1 MAVLKI
7 IEKDIAEHYSDG
19 DQVESEI
26 LEYVRNNP
34 SGDYTDVLEQDQRW
48 PVFYHLT
55 DMREGILNWYDF
67 TPGCDV
73 LEIGAGMGA
82 LTGLLCRNA
91 GTVTSVE
98 LTLPRARV
106 IEERCKRYDNLTIL
120 VGNFNRMEFSKQFD
134 YITLIGVLEYAP
146 GFTESG
152 DPADFLRRIRSLL
165 KPDGKL
171 LVAIE
176 NRFGLKYWCG
186 AAEDHTGKPFSGIN
200 GYPDNPQVRTWSH
213 NELSELLIDS
223 GFEKQKFFYPLP
235 DYKLP
240 QVLYSDEYYPKDHL
254 PGKLR
259 NYRSNEDL
267 GLAVEEKVSDAMLH
281 NNAFSFMANSFFVEC
296 GSKEVTS
303 SPVSAA
309 FFSPDRIPSKQITTV
324 IDIAHKTVEKLASN
338 PAAKQHLG
346 QILKN
351 QKLYKGSNLKPYRKK
366 SDRLR
371 MPFIEGE
378 SLDQIIYRHLSRD
391 ELDEAKFWMDRFYQC
406 VLNSSETETAGEDP
420 VLAYGFLDMVFQ
432 NCFVQGDSLVFYDQE
447 WVREKVPA
455 SFILFRAILIFYA
468 EHPEIARN
476 LPQERV
482 FSLYSFSE
490 EKLEEYEKYEETFAE
505 DVIRQRANPLTIL
518 EEYCKKDVSA
528 FGFAGNRQATV
539 YFNTGSGYSEES
551 AIHFSVPAS
560 GLIDREWELPEG
572 CVSVRFDPVEDM
584 YSVVQIL
591 EAVSDN
597 GIAVVSNSN
606 GENCNSATSFLTTDP
621 QVEFVFSRP
630 TRKLRIRAEVYAYD
644 DPLLLKTLTEACQNR
659 KKLEER
665 LQSTI
670 KELGHY
676 KEHYFAAIN
685 QREDLKNQLAAAQY
699 DYAVI
704 SNAFFWKL
712 TKPMR
717 TSVDFLYRY
726 PSFQLAVKGMKS
738 LKNEGVRPTW
748 DKTKNKLL
756 HGNKNPSELYSK
768 RELALQRIEAFPRK
782 IKFSIV
788 VPLYNTPEIFL
799 KEMIRSVKAQTY
811 SDWELCLADG
821 SDAEHEN
828 VQNICQQYVKKDK
841 RIKYQKLKKNLG
853 ISGNTNACLEMST
866 GDYIA
871 LFDHDDL
878 LHPAAL
884 HDVMKAI
891 CEQDADF
898 IYTDENSFHNDP
910 KDAFCPHFKQ
920 DYAPDSLRGINYI
933 CHLTVFKKSLLE
945 ETGLFRPE
953 CDGSQDYDMVLRLTE
968 KAQRIVHIPEIL
980 YYWRAHAGSVASDVG
995 VKPYVIQ
1002 AAHKAIGDH
1011 LERIGLQ
1018 GQVLDTVIPSVYR
1031 IKYEIIG
1038 TPLVSIM
1045 IPNYEHKAE
1054 LQTCLDSIFEK
1065 STYPNFEIIV
1075 IENNSRSE
1083 EIISYYEEIQK
1094 KWANVKVV
1102 RWTGKFNYS
1111 AINNFG
1117 ASCAKGEHLLLL
1129 NNDIEVITPDWIQEM
1144 LMFSQR
1150 ADVGA
1155 VGAMLYYPDNTIQ
1168 HAGVIVGLGGVA
1180 GHSHKHFKR
1189 NDRGYMYRLA
1199 YAQNLTAV
1207 TAACLMVKKAV
1218 WDEVGGLDEDFQVAF
1233 NDVDFCMRVRRAG
1246 YLNVWTPFAELYH
1259 YESKSRGYEDTPEK
1273 QKRFEGE
1280 IRRFQER
1287 WVKELAAGDPYY
1299 NPNLTLD
1306 REDFSPRY

>member
-26 LEYVRNNP
+26 LEYVRSNP

-106 IEERCKRYDNLTIL
+106 IEERCKQYDNLTIL

-200 GYPDNPQVRTWSH
+200 GYPDDPQVRTWSH
-213 NELSELLIDS
+213 NELSELLSDS

-267 GLAVEEKVSDAMLH
+267 GLAVEEKVSDAMLQ
-281 NNAFSFMANSFFVEC
+281 NNVFSFMANSFFVEC
-296 GSKEVTS
+296 GSREITS

-338 PAAKQHLG
+338 PAAKQHL
-346 QILKN
+346 QEILKN

-366 SDRLR
+366 GDRLR
-371 MPFIEGE
+371 MPFIAGE
-378 SLDQIIYRHLSRD
+378 SLDQIIYRHLSRS
-391 ELDEAKFWMDRFYQC
+391 ELDEAKSWMDRFYQC
-406 VLNSSETETAGEDP
+406 VLDSSETEITGGEA
-420 VLAYGFLDMVFQ
+420 VLTYGFLDMVFQ

-447 WVREKVPA
+447 WVRQKVPA

-482 FSLYSFSE
+482 FSMYSFSE

-518 EEYCKKDVSA
+518 DGYCRKDAST

-560 GLIDREWELPEG
+560 GLVDREWELPEG
-572 CVSVRFDPVEDM
+572 CISVRFDPVEDM

-591 EAVSDN
+591 EAISDD
-597 GIAVVSNSN
+597 GIVAVSNSN
-606 GENCNSATSFLTTDP
+606 GEDWNLAMFFLTTDP
-621 QVEFVFSRP
+621 HMEFIFSKPAKR
-630 TRKLRIRAEVYAYD
+630 LRVRAVIYTYN
-644 DPLLLKTLTEACQNR
+644 DPILLKTLTEACQG
-659 KKLEER
+659 KKIREE
-665 LQSTI
+665 
-670 KELGHY
+670 EL
-676 KEHYFAAIN
+676 K
-685 QREDLKNQLAAAQY
+685 RQLAAAQY

-704 SNAFFWKL
+704 SSAFFWKL

-717 TSVDFLYRY
+717 TSVDFLYRI
-726 PSFQLAVKGMKS
+726 PPFQLAVKGMKS

-748 DKTKNKLL
+748 DKTKTKLL
-756 HGNKNPSELYSK
+756 EGKRNSFELYSK
-768 RELALQRIEAFPRK
+768 RELALQRIESFPRK

-788 VPLYNTPEIFL
+788 VPLYNTPGRFL
-799 KEMIRSVKAQTY
+799 REMIESVRGQTY

-828 VQNICQQYVKKDK
+828 VQKICQQYVKKDK
-841 RIKYQKLKKNLG
+841 RIQYRKLEKNLG

-898 IYTDENSFHNDP
+898 IYTDEATFQS
-910 KDAFCPHFKQ
+910 
-920 DYAPDSLRGINYI
+920 PDIRKITVAHYKPDFAIDNLRANNYI
-933 CHLTVFKKSLLE
+933 CHFTVFSRALLE
-945 ETGLFRPE
+945 LAGGFQSA

-968 KAQRIVHIPEIL
+968 QAQKIVHIPKIL
-980 YYWRAHAGSVASDVG
+980 YYWRAHSGSVAADVG

-1002 AAHKAIGDH
+1002 AAHKAVQDH
-1011 LERIGLQ
+1011 LQRVGLK
-1018 GQVLDTVIPSVYR
+1018 GEVTDTVVPSIYR
-1031 IKYEIIG
+1031 IQYEISG
-1038 TPLVSIM
+1038 TPLVSIL
-1045 IPNYEHKAE
+1045 IPNYEHRQE
-1054 LQTCLDSIFEK
+1054 LETCLNSIFEK
-1065 STYPNFEIIV
+1065 TTYSNFEIVI
-1075 IENNSRSE
+1075 IENNSQSE
-1083 EIISYYEEIQK
+1083 DIFSYYRIIQK
-1094 KWANVKVV
+1094 KWKNVRVV
-1102 RWTGKFNYS
+1102 YYKGPFNYS
-1111 AINNFG
+1111 AINNYG
-1117 ASCAKGEHLLLL
+1117 ARFTEGEHLLLL
-1129 NNDIEVITPDWIQEM
+1129 NNDTEIITPDWIQEM

-1150 ADVGA
+1150 PDVGA
-1155 VGAMLYYPDNTIQ
+1155 VGAKLYYPDDTIQ
-1168 HAGVIVGLGGVA
+1168 HAGIAVGLLTLA
-1180 GHSHKHFKR
+1180 GHLHRGF
-1189 NDRGYMYRLA
+1189 DRYHPGYMGRLV
-1199 YAQNLTAV
+1199 YAQDFSAV
-1207 TAACLMVKKAV
+1207 TGACLMVRKTV
-1218 WDEVGGLDEDFQVAF
+1218 WDEIGGLDESFEVAF
-1233 NDVDFCMRVRRAG
+1233 NDVDFCMRIRKAG
-1246 YLNVWTPFAELYH
+1246 YLVIWTPFAELYH

-1273 QKRFEGE
+1273 QRRFEGE
-1280 IRRFQER
+1280 VRRFRER
-1287 WVKELAAGDPYY
+1287 WEKELAAGDPYY